1 MPQQF
6 VKFLLVGAVNSIF
19 GFAVYI
25 LFALSEL
32 SNLMVLIWSSS
43 TAIIFN
49 FYTMGSFVFSDI
61 GVARMPRFIILYATV
76 LIINLKLI
84 EWLSPISGGRI
95 HAMAIIIL
103 PMACLIYLMQRCF
116 VFRK

>member
-1 MPQQF
+1 MSKQF
-6 VKFLLVGAVNSIF
+6 VKFLLVGALNTIF
-19 GFAVYI
+19 GFVVYI
-25 LFALSEL
+25 LFALCEL
-32 SNLMVLIWSSS
+32 SNLMVLIWSYS

-84 EWLSPISGGRI
+84 EWLSPIYGGRI
-95 HAMAIIIL
+95 PAMAIIIM
-103 PMACLIYLMQRCF
+103 PMACLIYLMQRWF